1 MRMHPSFPLSVCV
14 RSSLSLTRH
23 TAEGYLANSNSD
35 DVPCSPRSS
44 LSSTQS
50 KKKIP
55 PRIVQNAVGLA
66 IFSCMRSGLWK
77 SGSGGSGILVARK
90 SDGRW
95 SPPSGLLLHTAA
107 LGFVIGVDV
116 YDCVLVINSMSDL
129 EMFTRSTI
137 TLGADVELSVGPILS
152 AGSIESDTRSKDT
165 MQSVCTYVKAKGE
178 HRAVNIDGSLVTERV
193 AENHRFYGRE
203 VSVLEVLAGQV
214 PQVEFPEL
222 KTLYEVIK
230 SAEGRVDFDA
240 PLLERLALQPA
251 PGDAII
257 ESPSAMLSPLSPGR
271 PAFGVPDLEDP
282 DPFGVKALEMAGLEI
297 REAGT
302 KQRPPSSQFEYSPSP
317 TSPFFGHQF
326 NPRQSSDTYATFS
339 NRASGMSYRTTFSR
353 MTDAFTQTT
362 TETRGT
368 TPTSDDGRDRASID
382 RLPVVIEPE
391 EVDYTKV
398 DDSAIRRWSQNANS
412 TYESKSVGNSIGVIA
427 EEAPE
432 QTVTMIK
439 DAADDLACEEPNT
452 HPVDE
457 RDEDADD
464 EEDDSDEEF
473 GANTLH
479 DDEDADDDDEDE
491 EEEPVVYE
499 VYEAKAIQPT
509 RPAIMSTQVTQI
521 TQAKGAIVN
530 IPKRIA
536 PPVPPRSPA
545 RSSWTGKGEAGE
557 IPAKSPLRSSFQS
570 GMSAESRRSS
580 ADTTEVMGL
589 DGVVNSTAAE
599 FVADVTPASPTQ
611 QEANT
616 EVPGPPRS
624 IDSEERQ
631 SGEDRIDSSSFYTS
645 VLENRMSSEV
655 DDMPKTPSTLQTSGQ
670 TSSGDEQ
677 EPRTPKA
684 EDDVAPARNEHPS
697 KTFMRKGARR
707 SLGVEVDAN

>member
-1 MRMHPSFPLSVCV
+1 
-14 RSSLSLTRH
+14 
-23 TAEGYLANSNSD
+23 
-35 DVPCSPRSS
+35 
-44 LSSTQS
+44 
-50 KKKIP
+50 
-55 PRIVQNAVGLA
+55 
-66 IFSCMRSGLWK
+66 MRSGLWK

-129 EMFTRSTI
+129 EMFTRASI

-152 AGSIESDTRSKDT
+152 PGHIESDTGSKDT
-165 MQSVCTYVKAKGE
+165 TQNVCTYVKAKGE

-214 PQVEFPEL
+214 PQVVFPEL
-222 KTLYEVIK
+222 RTLYEVIK

-251 PGDAII
+251 PGDATI
-257 ESPSAMLSPLSPGR
+257 ENPSAMLSPLSPGR
-271 PAFGVPDLEDP
+271 PTFGVPDMEDP

-302 KQRPPSSQFEYSPSP
+302 KQRPPSSQFDYSPSP
-317 TSPFFGHQF
+317 TSQFF
-326 NPRQSSDTYATFS
+326 NPRQSSDTYVTLS
-339 NRASGMSYRTTFSR
+339 NRASGMSYKTTFSR

-362 TETRGT
+362 TDTRGT
-368 TPTSDDGRDRASID
+368 TPTSDDGRERGSID

-391 EVDYTKV
+391 EIDYTKV
-398 DDSAIRRWSQNANS
+398 DDSAIRRWSQNEHS
-412 TYESKSVGNSIGVIA
+412 TFESKSAGNAIDIIK
-427 EEAPE
+427 EEAAEP
-432 QTVTMIK
+432 TITAVK
-439 DAADDLACEEPNT
+439 DAAEKLAGDESKF
-452 HPVDE
+452 HSVDE

-464 EEDDSDEEF
+464 EDDDSDGEV
-473 GANTLH
+473 GADTLD
-479 DDEDADDDDEDE
+479 DDESVAEDDEDE
-491 EEEPVVYE
+491 EEPVVFE

-509 RPAIMSTQVTQI
+509 RTAIMSTQVTQI

-530 IPKRIA
+530 IPKRVA

-545 RSSWTGKGEAGE
+545 RSSYIGKGDFGE
-557 IPAKSPLRSSFQS
+557 IPAKSPLRRSFQS
-570 GMSAESRRSS
+570 DMSAQSRRSS
-580 ADTTEVMGL
+580 ADTNEVMGL
-589 DGVVNSTAAE
+589 DGVVNSAAAE
-599 FVADVTPASPTQ
+599 LATDVTSASPAQ
-611 QEANT
+611 QNAESQDP
-616 EVPGPPRS
+616 ESPKPQE
-624 IDSEERQ
+624 SEGRR
-631 SGEDRIDSSSFYTS
+631 SGESRRDSSTFYTS

-677 EPRTPKA
+677 EPRTPKP
-684 EDDVAPARNEHPS
+684 EDDVAPVRNEGIS
-697 KTFMRKGARR
+697 DKFTKEEARR
-707 SLGVEVDAN
+707 GLGVEVDTN

>member
-1 MRMHPSFPLSVCV
+1 M
-14 RSSLSLTRH
+14 
-23 TAEGYLANSNSD
+23 
-35 DVPCSPRSS
+35 
-44 LSSTQS
+44 SSTQG

-77 SGSGGSGILVARK
+77 SGSGGSGVLIARK

-107 LGFVIGVDV
+107 LGFVIGVDM

-129 EMFTRSTI
+129 EMFTRATI

-152 AGSIESDTRSKDT
+152 AGQIESDTRSKEAV
-165 MQSVCTYVKAKGE
+165 QSVCSYVKAKGE

-222 KTLYEVIK
+222 RTIYEVIK

-240 PLLERLALQPA
+240 PLLEKLALQPA

-257 ESPSAMLSPLSPGR
+257 ENQMAMLSPLSPGR
-271 PAFGVPDLEDP
+271 PAFGVPDVEDP

-302 KQRPPSSQFEYSPSP
+302 KQRPPSSQFEYNPSP

-326 NPRQSSDTYATFS
+326 NPRQSTDTYNTFS

-368 TPTSDDGRDRASID
+368 TPNSERGSID

-391 EVDYTKV
+391 EIDYTKV
-398 DDSAIRRWSQNANS
+398 DDSAIRRWSQNEHPG
-412 TYESKSVGNSIGVIA
+412 YESKSVGNTISVIK

-432 QTVTMIK
+432 QTITAVK
-439 DAADDLACEEPNT
+439 DAADELTCEEPSA
-452 HPVDE
+452 HIVDE

-473 GANTLH
+473 GADTLG
-479 DDEDADDDDEDE
+479 DDESVSGDDEDE
-491 EEEPVVYE
+491 EPVVFE

-521 TQAKGAIVN
+521 TQAKGAIVT

-545 RSSWTGKGEAGE
+545 RSSYTGKSDLGE
-557 IPAKSPLRSSFQS
+557 IPAKSPLRRSYQS
-570 GMSAESRRSS
+570 DMSAESRRSS

-589 DGVVNSTAAE
+589 DGVINSTAAE
-599 FVADVTPASPTQ
+599 FAADVTPASPVQ
-611 QEANT
+611 PQAKSPEP
-616 EVPGPPRS
+616 ESPKS
-624 IDSEERQ
+624 LDFEERR
-631 SGEDRIDSSSFYTS
+631 SGEERRDSSSFYTN
-645 VLENRMSSEV
+645 VLEKRMSSEV

-684 EDDVAPARNEHPS
+684 EDDVASAQNENIS
-697 KTFMRKGARR
+697 QKLTKEEIRK

>member
-1 MRMHPSFPLSVCV
+1 
-14 RSSLSLTRH
+14 
-23 TAEGYLANSNSD
+23 
-35 DVPCSPRSS
+35 
-44 LSSTQS
+44 
-50 KKKIP
+50 
-55 PRIVQNAVGLA
+55 
-66 IFSCMRSGLWK
+66 MRSGLWK
-77 SGSGGSGILVARK
+77 SGSGGSGILIARK

-129 EMFTRSTI
+129 EMFTRATI
-137 TLGADVELSVGPILS
+137 TLGADVELSVGPVLS
-152 AGSIESDTRSKDT
+152 AGQIESDTRSKDAKR
-165 MQSVCTYVKAKGE
+165 SVCTYVKAKGE

-222 KTLYEVIK
+222 NTLYEVIK

-240 PLLERLALQPA
+240 PLLEKLALQPA

-257 ESPSAMLSPLSPGR
+257 ENPSAMLSPLSPGR
-271 PAFGVPDLEDP
+271 PAFGVPDAEDP
-282 DPFGVKALEMAGLEI
+282 DPFGVRALEMAGLEI

-302 KQRPPSSQFEYSPSP
+302 KQRPPSSQFEYNPSP
-317 TSPFFGHQF
+317 TSPFFGQF
-326 NPRQSSDTYATFS
+326 NPRQSSDTYVSLS

-368 TPTSDDGRDRASID
+368 TPTSDDGRERGSID
-382 RLPVVIEPE
+382 RLPVVVEPE
-391 EVDYTKV
+391 EIDYTKV
-398 DDSAIRRWSQNANS
+398 DDSAIRRWSQIAHP
-412 TYESKSVGNSIGVIA
+412 TYESKSVGNTIGVIE

-432 QTVTMIK
+432 QSITAVK
-439 DAADDLACEEPNT
+439 DSTNDIICERLKTPT
-452 HPVDE
+452 VDE

-464 EEDDSDEEF
+464 EDDDSDGEF
-473 GANTLH
+473 GADAFG
-479 DDEDADDDDEDE
+479 DDESVSDVDEDE
-491 EEEPVVYE
+491 EEPVVFE
-499 VYEAKAIQPT
+499 VYEAKAVQPT
-509 RPAIMSTQVTQI
+509 RSAIMSTQVTQI

-530 IPKRIA
+530 IPKRVA

-545 RSSWTGKGEAGE
+545 RSSYTGKGDLGE
-557 IPAKSPLRSSFQS
+557 IPAKSPLRRSFQS
-570 GMSAESRRSS
+570 GMSSESRRFS
-580 ADTTEVMGL
+580 ADAMEVAGL
-589 DGVVNSTAAE
+589 DGIINSTGAE
-599 FVADVTPASPTQ
+599 SSVDVTPASPAQRHVETPEPESPKLLESEKRGSG
-611 QEANT
+611 QE
-616 EVPGPPRS
+616 
-624 IDSEERQ
+624 Q
-631 SGEDRIDSSSFYTS
+631 KDSSSFYTS

-684 EDDVAPARNEHPS
+684 EDDVAAVRTADISE
-697 KTFMRKGARR
+697 KFTLEDTRR
-707 SLGVEVDAN
+707 GFSVAVDAHC